1 MAKKNT
7 ADVLI
12 NGKVY
17 TISGYES
24 TAYLQKV
31 ATYLNEMEEKVAVT
45 EGYARLTAD
54 EKQLLKNMNLAD
66 VYFKADAARESLEKE
81 KEQKDRELYS
91 LKHDLIDAKMEKEK
105 LMERIHELEAQ
116 LEKAQKQT
124 SRQGVENRQNCTS
137 DGKKCV
143 PSGAETVMTEI
154 KHDKRGTS
162 HQCWSLLS

>member
-1 MAKKNT
+1 MW
-7 ADVLI
+7 LI

-17 TISGYES
+17 TISAMRALL
-24 TAYLQKV
+24 TCRRLRHILTRWK
-31 ATYLNEMEEKVAVT
+31 EKVAVT

-124 SRQGVENRQNCTS
+124 SRQGVENRQPRTAHPTGRN
-137 DGKKCV
+137 V
-143 PSGAETVMTEI
+143 
-154 KHDKRGTS
+154 S
-162 HQCWSLLS
+162 HPEQKL

>member
-54 EKQLLKNMNLAD
+54 EKQLLG
-66 VYFKADAARESLEKE
+66 
-81 KEQKDRELYS
+81 
-91 LKHDLIDAKMEKEK
+91 KHEPGRCLF
-105 LMERIHELEAQ
+105 
-116 LEKAQKQT
+116 
-124 SRQGVENRQNCTS
+124 
-137 DGKKCV
+137 
-143 PSGAETVMTEI
+143 
-154 KHDKRGTS
+154 
-162 HQCWSLLS
+162 